1 MKILE
6 SFKNLFARLFFPK
19 SMKKQTTDIKQ
30 EEMSLSPGKI
40 IAQNFFRNKL
50 STIGIVGFIS
60 MLTFTFVLG
69 FFYPLDLYYT
79 NALQRNLPPSWSYLN
94 FPSKLEAEGVK
105 DIQSGVAF
113 SLGLSDEGNVYFWG
127 TDVRGTKDIPQEVLD
142 ANIVQISAGSQH
154 AMAMDDQGQIYF
166 WGYNQVGQSEI
177 PERFVETF
185 KTDPIVWLN
194 GDIDKTI
201 GITEKGLV
209 YVWGAA
215 ASQIGNPLRASPYG
229 RNKIDANGNQIKAIE
244 AYSAISTLVVLFED
258 GTIEV
263 YGQSNEIRTELPV
276 ELTNGSIKIK
286 QIAVTMYNAIALDST
301 GKIHIWGSKTNFVD
315 DAYVPAGARENIK
328 SVHAGHAHVAVLTN
342 DGKVIAW
349 GENPIGQTD
358 VPANLN
364 NVAELFVTPYQN
376 YAIQTN
382 GNIVAFGNKGFIAGT
397 DDSGR
402 NFVLQLI
409 HGGRVTMTVGAV
421 AVLISTIIGLIVGI
435 VSGYFGGLV
444 DNVLMRVAEVISSFP
459 FLPLA
464 ITLSA
469 ALLSSNISQIQRML
483 MIMVIL
489 GVLSWT
495 GLARLIRGQVLSE
508 RERDYVLAA
517 RALGIRNNNIMK
529 RHILPSVFNI
539 ILVSASLG
547 YAGSLLTE
555 AGLSFLGFGV
565 VPPSPSWGNI
575 LTAAQQT
582 VVIEQY
588 WWRWILP
595 GVAIILTALSVNLI
609 GDALRDA
616 MDPKSNER

>member
-6 SFKNLFARLFFPK
+6 SLKNLFTRLFFPK
-19 SMKKQTTDIKQ
+19 AMKKQTSVTQ

-40 IAQNFFRNKL
+40 IAKNFFRNKL
-50 STIGIVGFIS
+50 STIGIVVFTSMFI
-60 MLTFTFVLG
+60 FTFVLG
-69 FFYPLDLYYT
+69 MFFPLDLYYT
-79 NALQRNLPPSWSYLN
+79 NALQRNLPPSLSYLN
-94 FPSKLEAEGVK
+94 FPAQLEKEGVV

-113 SLGLSDEGNVYFWG
+113 SIGLSKEGNVFFWG
-127 TDVRGTKDIPQEVLD
+127 TDVRGTKEIPEEVLN
-142 ANIVQISAGSQH
+142 ANIVSISAGSQH
-154 AMAMDDQGQIYF
+154 AMAMDDQGKIYF

-177 PERFVETF
+177 PERFAEAL
-185 KTDPIVWLN
+185 KNDPIKWLN

-201 GITEKGLV
+201 AITESGLV
-209 YVWGAA
+209 YVWGAGA
-215 ASQIGNPLRASPYG
+215 AQIGNPLRASPYG
-229 RNKIDANGNQIKAIE
+229 RDKIDSNGKQIKALK
-244 AYSAISTLVVLFED
+244 AYSGISTMIVLFED
-258 GTIEV
+258 GTV
-263 YGQSNEIRTELPV
+263 QAYGQSNEIRTELPDN
-276 ELTNGSIKIK
+276 LTDGSIFVKD
-286 QIAVTMYNAIALDST
+286 IAVTMYNAIALDDKGS
-301 GKIHIWGSKTNFVD
+301 IHVWGSKTNFVD
-315 DAYVPAGARENIK
+315 DVHVPANARNNIR
-328 SVHAGHAHVAVLTN
+328 SVHAGNSHVAVVTN
-342 DGKVIAW
+342 DGKVYAW
-349 GENPIGQTD
+349 GENQIQQAT
-358 VPANLN
+358 VPNNLN
-364 NVAELFVTPYQN
+364 NVEKLFVTSYQN
-376 YAIQTN
+376 YAVKEDGQ
-382 GNIVAFGNKGFIAGT
+382 IVAFGNRGFIAGT

-409 HGGRVTMTVGAV
+409 HGGRITMTVGAV

-435 VSGYFGGLV
+435 VSGYFGGIV

-469 ALLSSNISQIQRML
+469 ALLSTNVSQVQRIL

-582 VVIEQY
+582 VVIEVY

-595 GVAIILTALSVNLI
+595 GAAIIITALSVNLI

>member
-6 SFKNLFARLFFPK
+6 SLKNLFARLFFPK
-19 SMKKQTTDIKQ
+19 AMKKQTSVTQ
-30 EEMSLSPGKI
+30 EEMSLSPGRI
-40 IAQNFFRNKL
+40 IAKNFFRNKL
-50 STIGIVGFIS
+50 SIIGIVVFVF
-60 MLTFTFVLG
+60 MFNFTFVLG
-69 FFYPLDLYYT
+69 AFFPLDLYYT
-79 NALQRNLPPSWSYLN
+79 NALQRNLPPSLAYLN
-94 FPSKLEAEGVK
+94 FPAQLENEGVK

-113 SLGLSDEGNVYFWG
+113 SLGLSEEGNVFFWG
-127 TDVRGTKDIPQEVLD
+127 TDVRDTKNIPEAVLNS
-142 ANIVQISAGSQH
+142 NIVEISAGSQH
-154 AMAMDDQGQIYF
+154 AMAIADSGEIYF
-166 WGYNQVGQSEI
+166 WGYNQVGQAEI
-177 PERFVETF
+177 PERFIETF
-185 KTDPIVWLN
+185 KNDPLVSLN

-229 RNKIDANGNQIKAIE
+229 RDKIDANGNQIKAID
-244 AYSAISTLVVLFED
+244 AQTGISTMIVLFED
-258 GTIEV
+258 GTLSA
-263 YGQSNEIRTELPV
+263 YGQSNELRTELPE
-276 ELTNGSIKIK
+276 ELTNGTINVK
-286 QIAVTMYNAIALDST
+286 QIALTLYNGIALDDN
-301 GKIHIWGSKTNFVD
+301 GNIHVWGSRTNLVDGPNIPEAAKT
-315 DAYVPAGARENIK
+315 NIK
-328 SVHAGHAHVAVLTN
+328 SVHAGHAHVAVVTN
-342 DGKVIAW
+342 DGKVFAW
-349 GENPIGQTD
+349 GENAVGQTN
-358 VPANLN
+358 VPNNLD
-364 NVAELFVTPYQN
+364 NVDRLYVSSYQN
-376 YAIQTN
+376 YAVKN
-382 GNIVAFGNKGFIAGT
+382 DGKLVGFGNRGFIAGT

-402 NFVLQLI
+402 NFILQLI

-421 AVLISTIIGLIVGI
+421 AVLISTIIGLLVGI
-435 VSGYFGGLV
+435 IAGYFGGIV
-444 DNVLMRVAEVISSFP
+444 DNILMRVAEVISSFP

-469 ALLSSNISQIQRML
+469 ALLSSNVSQIQRIL

-539 ILVSASLG
+539 ILVSISLG

-555 AGLSFLGFGV
+555 AGLSFLGFGI

-582 VVIEQY
+582 VVIETY

-595 GVAIILTALSVNLI
+595 GVAIIVTALSVNLI

>member
-6 SFKNLFARLFFPK
+6 SLKNLFTRLFFPK
-19 SMKKQTTDIKQ
+19 AMKKQTSVTQ

-40 IAQNFFRNKL
+40 IARNFFRNKL
-50 STIGIVGFIS
+50 STIGIVVFVF
-60 MLTFTFVLG
+60 MFNFTFVLG
-69 FFYPLDLYYT
+69 FFFPLDLYYT

-94 FPSKLEAEGVK
+94 YPAALEREGVK

-113 SLGLSDEGNVYFWG
+113 SLGLSNEGNVYFWG
-127 TDVRGTKDIPQEVLD
+127 TDVRETKNIPTEVLNS
-142 ANIVQISAGSQH
+142 NIVSISAGSQH
-154 AMAMDDQGQIYF
+154 AMAVADNGEIFF
-166 WGYNQVGQSEI
+166 WGYNQVGQAEI
-177 PERFVETF
+177 PERFIETF
-185 KTDPIVWLN
+185 KNDPLVTLN
-194 GDIDKTI
+194 GDIDKTV

-209 YVWGAA
+209 YVWGAG

-229 RNKIDANGNQIKAIE
+229 REKLDANGNQIKAID
-244 AYSAISTLVVLFED
+244 AQTGISTLIVLFED
-258 GTIEV
+258 GTVEA
-263 YGQSNEIRTELPV
+263 YGQSNELKTEMPLS
-276 ELTNGSIKIK
+276 LTDGSLNIK
-286 QIAVTMYNAIALDST
+286 QIGITLYNGIALDDT
-301 GKIHIWGSKTNFVD
+301 GKIHVWGSNTNYVNNENIPEDAKT
-315 DAYVPAGARENIK
+315 NIK
-328 SVHAGHAHVAVLTN
+328 SVHAGHAHVAVVTN
-342 DGKVIAW
+342 EGKVLAW
-349 GENPIGQTD
+349 GDNTVGQANVPNNLKD
-358 VPANLN
+358 VQR
-364 NVAELFVTPYQN
+364 LFVSSYQN
-376 YAIQTN
+376 YAVNSEGEIT
-382 GNIVAFGNKGFIAGT
+382 GFGNRGFIAGT

-409 HGGRVTMTVGAV
+409 HGGRITMTVGAV
-421 AVLISTIIGLIVGI
+421 AVLISTVIGLLVGI

-444 DNVLMRVAEVISSFP
+444 DNILMRMAEVISSFP

-469 ALLSSNISQIQRML
+469 ALLSSNISQVQRIL

-555 AGLSFLGFGV
+555 AGLSFLGFGI

-575 LTAAQQT
+575 LSAAQQT
-582 VVIEQY
+582 VVIETY

-595 GVAIILTALSVNLI
+595 GVAIIVTALSVNLI

>member
-6 SFKNLFARLFFPK
+6 SLKNLFTRLFFPK
-19 SMKKQTTDIKQ
+19 AMKKQTSVTQ

-40 IAQNFFRNKL
+40 IARNFFRNKL
-50 STIGIVGFIS
+50 STIGIVVFVF
-60 MLTFTFVLG
+60 MFNFTFVLG
-69 FFYPLDLYYT
+69 FFFPLDLYYT

-94 FPSKLEAEGVK
+94 YPAQLEREGVK

-113 SLGLSDEGNVYFWG
+113 SLGLSNEGNVYFWG
-127 TDVRGTKDIPQEVLD
+127 TDIRDTKSIPTEVLNS
-142 ANIVQISAGSQH
+142 NIVSISAGSQH
-154 AMAMDDQGQIYF
+154 AMAVADNGEIFF
-166 WGYNQVGQSEI
+166 WGYNQVGQAEI
-177 PERFVETF
+177 PERFIETF
-185 KTDPIVWLN
+185 KNDPLITLN
-194 GDIDKTI
+194 GDIDKTV

-209 YVWGAA
+209 YVWGAG

-229 RNKIDANGNQIKAIE
+229 REKLDANGNQIKAID
-244 AYSAISTLVVLFED
+244 AQTGISTLIVLFED
-258 GTIEV
+258 GTVEA
-263 YGQSNEIRTELPV
+263 YGQSNELKTEMPLS
-276 ELTNGSIKIK
+276 LTDGSLNIK
-286 QIAVTMYNAIALDST
+286 QIGITLYNGIALDDT
-301 GKIHIWGSKTNFVD
+301 GKIHVWGSNTNYVNNENIPEVAKT
-315 DAYVPAGARENIK
+315 NIK
-328 SVHAGHAHVAVLTN
+328 SVHAGHAHVAVVTN
-342 DGKVIAW
+342 EGKVLAW
-349 GENPIGQTD
+349 GDNTVGQANVPNNLKD
-358 VPANLN
+358 VQR
-364 NVAELFVTPYQN
+364 LFVSSYQN
-376 YAIQTN
+376 YAVNSEGEIT
-382 GNIVAFGNKGFIAGT
+382 GFGNRGFIAGT

-409 HGGRVTMTVGAV
+409 HGGRITMTVGAV
-421 AVLISTIIGLIVGI
+421 AVLISTVIGLLVGI

-444 DNVLMRVAEVISSFP
+444 DNILMRMAEVISSFP

-469 ALLSSNISQIQRML
+469 ALLSSNISQVQRIL

-555 AGLSFLGFGV
+555 AGLSFLGFGI

-575 LTAAQQT
+575 LSAAQQT
-582 VVIEQY
+582 VVIETY

-595 GVAIILTALSVNLI
+595 GVAIIVTALSVNLI

>member
-6 SFKNLFARLFFPK
+6 SLKNLFTRLFFPK
-19 SMKKQTTDIKQ
+19 AMKKQTSVTQ

-40 IAQNFFRNKL
+40 IARNFFRNKL
-50 STIGIVGFIS
+50 STIGIVVFVF
-60 MLTFTFVLG
+60 MFNFTFVLG
-69 FFYPLDLYYT
+69 FFFPLDLYYT
-79 NALQRNLPPSWSYLN
+79 NALQRNLPPSWAYLN
-94 FPSKLEAEGVK
+94 YPAQLEREGVK

-113 SLGLSDEGNVYFWG
+113 SLGLSEEGNVFFWG
-127 TDVRGTKDIPQEVLD
+127 TDVRETKAIPAEVLNS
-142 ANIVQISAGSQH
+142 NIVSISAGSQH
-154 AMAMDDQGQIYF
+154 AMAVADNGEIFF
-166 WGYNQVGQSEI
+166 WGYNQVGQAEI
-177 PERFVETF
+177 PERFVDTF
-185 KTDPIVWLN
+185 KNDPLVLLN
-194 GDIDKTI
+194 GDIDKTV

-209 YVWGAA
+209 YVWGAG

-229 RNKIDANGNQIKAIE
+229 REKLDANGNQIKAID
-244 AYSAISTLVVLFED
+244 AQTGISTLIVLFED
-258 GTIEV
+258 GTVEAF
-263 YGQSNEIRTELPV
+263 GQSNELRTEMPTSLSD
-276 ELTNGSIKIK
+276 GSLNIK
-286 QIAVTMYNAIALDST
+286 QIAVTLYNGIALDDT
-301 GKIHIWGSKTNFVD
+301 GKIHVWGSDTNFVNN
-315 DAYVPAGARENIK
+315 ASIPEAAKTNIK
-328 SVHAGHAHVAVLTN
+328 SVHAGHAHVAVVTN
-342 DGKVIAW
+342 DGNVIAW
-349 GENPIGQTD
+349 GDNTVGQANVPSNLKD
-358 VPANLN
+358 V
-364 NVAELFVTPYQN
+364 ERLFVSSYQN
-376 YAIQTN
+376 YAVNSEGEIT
-382 GNIVAFGNKGFIAGT
+382 GFGNRGFIAGT

-409 HGGRVTMTVGAV
+409 HGGRITMTVGAV
-421 AVLISTIIGLIVGI
+421 AVLISTVIGLLVGI

-444 DNVLMRVAEVISSFP
+444 DNILMRMAEVISSFP

-469 ALLSSNISQIQRML
+469 ALLSSNISQVQRIL

-555 AGLSFLGFGV
+555 AGLSFLGFGI

-575 LTAAQQT
+575 LSAAQQT
-582 VVIEQY
+582 VVIETY

-595 GVAIILTALSVNLI
+595 GVAIIVTALSVNLI

>member
-6 SFKNLFARLFFPK
+6 SLKNLFTRLFFPK
-19 SMKKQTTDIKQ
+19 SMKEQTSVTQ

-40 IAQNFFRNKL
+40 IARNFFRNKL
-50 STIGIVGFIS
+50 STLGIVVFLM

-79 NALQRNLPPSWSYLN
+79 NALQRNLPPSLGYLN
-94 FPSKLEAEGVK
+94 FPAQLEREGVA

-113 SLGLSDEGNVYFWG
+113 SIGLSEEGNVFFWG

-142 ANIVQISAGSQH
+142 ANIVMISAGSQH
-154 AMAMDDQGQIYF
+154 AMAMDDNNQIYF
-166 WGYNQVGQSEI
+166 WGYNQVEQSQI
-177 PERFVETF
+177 PDRFVETF
-185 KTDPIVWLN
+185 KNDPIVWLN
-194 GDIDKTI
+194 GDIDKTVA
-201 GITEKGLV
+201 ITERGLV
-209 YVWGAA
+209 YIWGSAA
-215 ASQIGNPLRASPYG
+215 AQIGNALRASPYG
-229 RNKIDANGNQIKAIE
+229 RDKVDANGNQIKAV
-244 AYSAISTLVVLFED
+244 SAHTGISTMVVLFED
-258 GTIEV
+258 GTIGA
-263 YGQSNEIRTELPV
+263 YGQTNELRTELPTF
-276 ELTNGSIKIK
+276 LTDGSVFIT
-286 QIAVTMYNAIALDST
+286 QIAVSMYNGIALDDK
-301 GKIHIWGSKTNFVD
+301 GNVYVWGSKSNLIDGVD
-315 DAYVPAGARENIK
+315 INPAALTNIK
-328 SVHAGHAHVAVLTN
+328 SVHAGNTHVAVLTN
-342 DGKVIAW
+342 DGRVFAW
-349 GENPIGQTD
+349 GENQIGQAN
-358 VPANLN
+358 VPSNLN
-364 NVAELFVTPYQN
+364 NVEKLFVSGWQN
-376 YAIQTN
+376 YAVKDD
-382 GNIVAFGNKGFIAGT
+382 GEIVAFGNRGFIAGT

-435 VSGYFGGLV
+435 VSGYFGGVV
-444 DNVLMRVAEVISSFP
+444 DNILMRVAEVISSFP

-469 ALLSSNISQIQRML
+469 ALLSSNISQIQRIL

-517 RALGIRNNNIMK
+517 RALGIKNNNIMK

-555 AGLSFLGFGV
+555 AGLSFLGFGI

-582 VVIEQY
+582 VVIEVF

-595 GVAIILTALSVNLI
+595 GVAIIVTALSVNLI